1 MTRASMLFSSGL
13 GVALAVLSLGASM
26 AQDAPPTVE
35 ELKRLVE
42 QREQELR
49 AAQVALT
56 VARARLARTE
66 GKAEVAAAECR
77 TLLRHYEGRLKVVQ
91 DLFAQGRICSD
102 EPLQQAQGSVAVAR
116 AWLAEAEGR
125 RDDLSAELP
134 KVIAYHEW
142 RIQRYQSL
150 RQHKAISEEEAQA
163 ALKESETD
171 LRWARERLAG
181 LRGDPARQDKT
192 GKGDKP

>member
-1 MTRASMLFSSGL
+1 MLSWFAL
-13 GVALAVLSLGASM
+13 GVALAVPSPGASM
-26 AQDAPPTVE
+26 AQHAQPTVE
-35 ELKRLVE
+35 ELKRVVE
-42 QREQELR
+42 QREQELD

-56 VARARLARTE
+56 VARARLARAE
-66 GKAEVAAAECR
+66 GKAKLAAAECR

-91 DLFAQGRICSD
+91 DVMAQGRICSD
-102 EPLQQAQGSVAVAR
+102 EPLQEAQGSVAVAR

-125 RDDLSAELP
+125 RDDLLAELP
-134 KVIAYHEW
+134 KVIAYYEW

-150 RQHKAISEEEAQA
+150 RQHKLIPEEEAQA
-163 ALKESETD
+163 AMKESETD